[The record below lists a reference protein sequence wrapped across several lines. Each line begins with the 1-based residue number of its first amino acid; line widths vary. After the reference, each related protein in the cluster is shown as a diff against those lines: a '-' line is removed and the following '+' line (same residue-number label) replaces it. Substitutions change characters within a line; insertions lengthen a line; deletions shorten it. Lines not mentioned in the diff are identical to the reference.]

1 LATRGEPSAPTRLNF
16 LAIGIGLAVD
26 IVGTSIA
33 SVLLFA
39 AAGIDPGDAAAVER
53 LRDSTQWLLAGL
65 PVGLLFTRLGGYVAA
80 ALAPGAELNHAF
92 LVGIASAITGAL
104 SSLAAPPPPL
114 WFLIVAL
121 VLTVPAGMAGG
132 YIRARMRR

>member
-1 LATRGEPSAPTRLNF
+1 LAARGEPSAPTRLNF

-33 SVLLFA
+33 SVVLFA
-39 AAGIDPGDAAAVER
+39 AAGIDPGDPAAVER
-53 LRDSTQWLLAGL
+53 LRESTQWLLAGL
-65 PVGLLFTRLGGYVAA
+65 PVGLLFTMLGGYVAA

-104 SSLAAPPPPL
+104 SSIAAPPPL